1 METLRITKWLHKSD
15 LEWLESE
22 KKRLEKK
29 GWNVTIQ
36 IVNERYSLRKETSYW
51 VSKMNSNN
59 VPINLKDSY

>member
-22 KKRLEKK
+22 KRRLEKK

>member
-29 GWNVTIQ
+29 GWSVIIE

-51 VSKMNSNN
+51 VSNMNSNN

>member
-22 KKRLEKK
+22 KRRLEKK
-29 GWNVTIQ
+29 GWSVIIET
-36 IVNERYSLRKETSYW
+36 VNDRYSLWKEAFYS

-59 VPINLKDSY
+59 IPIK

>member
-22 KKRLEKK
+22 KRRLEKK
-29 GWNVTIQ
+29 GWSVIIE

>member
-1 METLRITKWLHKSD
+1 MEALRITKWLHKSD

-22 KKRLEKK
+22 KRRLEKK
-29 GWNVTIQ
+29 GWSVIIE